1 MSKRKR
7 RSFTDEF
14 KAQAVALVL
23 KCGKAVTEVA
33 RDLDLVPSA
42 LGDWVKKA
50 KALPTP
56 AQKVLEDLRISI
68 VQLPARMSF
77 TAAWMG
83 TRRSRRSSAAAS
95 CLQSSEMG
103 NDETSE
109 MASSR
114 IMER

>member
-14 KAQAVALVL
+14 KAQAVELVL
-23 KCGKAVTEVA
+23 KSGKTVTEVA

-56 AQKVLEDLRISI
+56 AQRVLEDQGVELARLREE
-68 VQLPARMSF
+68 VRVLR
-77 TAAWMG
+77 
-83 TRRSRRSSAAAS
+83 
-95 CLQSSEMG
+95 
-103 NDETSE
+103 
-109 MASSR
+109 
-114 IMER
+114 MERDFAKKAAVFFAKESK

>member
-14 KAQAVALVL
+14 KAQAVELVL
-23 KCGKAVTEVA
+23 KSGKTVTEVA

-56 AQKVLEDLRISI
+56 AQRVLEDQGVELARLREE
-68 VQLPARMSF
+68 VRVLRLERDFAKK
-77 TAAWMG
+77 AAVFFAKE
-83 TRRSRRSSAAAS
+83 SK
-95 CLQSSEMG
+95 
-103 NDETSE
+103 
-109 MASSR
+109 
-114 IMER
+114 

>member
-14 KAQAVALVL
+14 KAQAVELVL
-23 KCGKAVTEVA
+23 KSGKTVTEVA

-56 AQKVLEDLRISI
+56 AQRVLEDQGVELARLREE
-68 VQLPARMSF
+68 V
-77 TAAWMG
+77 
-83 TRRSRRSSAAAS
+83 
-95 CLQSSEMG
+95 
-103 NDETSE
+103 
-109 MASSR
+109 R
-114 IMER
+114 ILRMERDFAKKAAVFFAKESK